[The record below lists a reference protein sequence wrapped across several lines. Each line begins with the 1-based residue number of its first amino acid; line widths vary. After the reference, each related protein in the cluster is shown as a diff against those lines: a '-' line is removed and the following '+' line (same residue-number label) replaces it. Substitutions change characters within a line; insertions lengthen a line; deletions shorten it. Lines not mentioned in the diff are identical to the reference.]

1 MNRFKAALV
10 HFLISVIV
18 FSLFLS
24 LVFFIWY
31 AYPFN
36 VTQGVAEIVYMM
48 AGVDIVLGPL
58 LTLIVFNTAKKSLKF
73 DLSVIGAFQ
82 LIALLYGG
90 YIIYSER
97 PAWVVFAKD
106 RFEVVGLSEVDS
118 QQLLDKSLDVG
129 VLDKPRLVYAEPA
142 TGDEA
147 SDILFEAVS
156 GGKDI
161 DRRPK
166 FYRSYSESS
175 SSVVAGLSELHEHS
189 EVQAAVTDTER
200 LRWAPVKG
208 KLKSIVALVDKNT
221 GSIVDYLMIYPWSEK
236 ADNSQPAAIPAVP
249 EPTISK

>member
-10 HFLISVIV
+10 HFMISVMV

-58 LTLIVFNTAKKSLKF
+58 LTLIVFNAAKKSLKF
-73 DLSVIGAFQ
+73 DLSVIAAFQ
-82 LIALLYGG
+82 LVALLYGG
-90 YIIYSER
+90 YVIYSER

-118 QQLLDKSLDVG
+118 QQLVDKSLDVG

-142 TGDEA
+142 AGDEA
-147 SDILFEAVS
+147 AEILFEALS

-166 FYRSYSESS
+166 FYRAYTDNSPA
-175 SSVVAGLSELHEHS
+175 VIAGLSELHEHS

-200 LRWAPVKG
+200 LRWVPVKG
-208 KLKSIVALVDKNT
+208 KLKSIVAIVDRNT
-221 GSIVDYLMIYPWSEK
+221 GSVVDYLIVYPWSERSESNQPVAVPPVPK
-236 ADNSQPAAIPAVP
+236 PAAS
-249 EPTISK
+249 E